1 MSKAIHVVALC
12 GSLRQKSYNAM
23 LMHMALQALGPEAHT
38 EVLPWAEV
46 PPFNADHLDEQGPPA
61 SVVRLCERI
70 RTADGLLLVTPE
82 YNFALPGMLKNTLDW
97 LSRGADQP
105 FARKPVA
112 LLSATTGP
120 LGGARVQN
128 EARRVLL
135 FLNAMVL
142 QKPEIYVGNA
152 ASKFNAEG
160 QCSDA
165 VTRDFVTQQMESFQR
180 WIADVQRM
188 NAPR

>member
-1 MSKAIHVVALC
+1 MTRPFDIVAIC
-12 GSLRQKSYNAM
+12 GSLRRQSYNGM
-23 LMHMALQALGPEAHT
+23 LMRAAVQALGDSART
-38 EVLPWAEV
+38 EVLTWADV
-46 PPFNADHLDEQGPPA
+46 PPFNADDLDAQGPPL
-61 SVVRLCERI
+61 SVVRLRERI
-70 RTADGLLLVTPE
+70 RAADGVLLVTPE

-128 EARRVLL
+128 EARRVML
-135 FLNAMVL
+135 FLNALVL
-142 QKPEIYVGNA
+142 QKPEVYVGNA
-152 ASKFNAEG
+152 ASKFDAQG
-160 QCSDA
+160 QCVDDA
-165 VTRDFVTQQMESFQR
+165 SRRFLVEQMAAFVG

-188 NAPR
+188 NGTR